1 LMTETKPILCH
12 VNLAT
17 GFRGGE
23 RQTYLLMDR
32 LSNQGWQQKLIA
44 RKSGKLAELSQSV
57 DNLTI
62 VETSINPLQYL
73 GHFANVDIV
82 HMHESRAFLTLHVS
96 GHLRQT
102 PYVLTRR
109 VQRSPRKNWL
119 NQSVYSK
126 ANAVVTL
133 SDAIGRIVN
142 ESLGIKLNYSVIPS
156 AKTGFSFNSDE
167 VQSIRSRLKGD
178 FVVGHIGT
186 LDDSHKGQLQII
198 ETARRFSADSHKGQ
212 LQIIET
218 ARRFSATHPE
228 ICFVLVGEGRDFE
241 LFKQQ
246 TASLDNIALVGLVD
260 NVGDYLKAFDIFLF
274 PSRHEGLGSILLDAL
289 DFGLPVIA
297 TDVGGIPEIIEND
310 VNGFLVKPDAIDDIC
325 ESILGLY
332 SESTLIE
339 QIAQANTEKAK
350 SYTVGTM
357 ADKYVQIYQRIL
369 TNHEQTP

>member
-1 LMTETKPILCH
+1 MLMTETKPILCH

-57 DNLTI
+57 NNLTI

-109 VQRSPRKNWL
+109 VQRKPRQSWL

-133 SDAIGRIVN
+133 SDAIGQIVN

-156 AKTGFSFNSDE
+156 AKTGFSFNSGE

-178 FVVGHIGT
+178 FVVGNIAT

-198 ETARRFSADSHKGQ
+198 EAARRFSAS
-212 LQIIET
+212 
-218 ARRFSATHPE
+218 HPE

-297 TDVGGIPEIIEND
+297 TDVGGIPEIIENG

-339 QIAQANTEKAK
+339 QIARANTEKAK

-357 ADKYVQIYQRIL
+357 ADKYAQIYQRIL
-369 TNHEQTP
+369 TNHAQTP

>member
-1 LMTETKPILCH
+1 MLMTETKPILCH

-109 VQRSPRKNWL
+109 VQRKPRQSWL

-133 SDAIGRIVN
+133 SDAIGQIVN

-156 AKTGFSFNSDE
+156 AKTGFSFNSGE

-178 FVVGHIGT
+178 FVVGHIAT

-198 ETARRFSADSHKGQ
+198 ETARRLSAS
-212 LQIIET
+212 
-218 ARRFSATHPE
+218 HPE

-297 TDVGGIPEIIEND
+297 TDVGGIPEIIENG

-332 SESTLIE
+332 SESALIE
-339 QIAQANTEKAK
+339 QIARANTEKAK

-357 ADKYVQIYQRIL
+357 ADKYAQIYQRIL

>member
-1 LMTETKPILCH
+1 MLMTETKPILCH

-109 VQRSPRKNWL
+109 VQRKPRQSWL

-133 SDAIGRIVN
+133 SDAIGQIVN

-156 AKTGFSFNSDE
+156 AKTGFSFNSGE

-198 ETARRFSADSHKGQ
+198 EAARRFSAS
-212 LQIIET
+212 
-218 ARRFSATHPE
+218 HPE

-246 TASLDNIALVGLVD
+246 TAALDNIALVGLVD

-297 TDVGGIPEIIEND
+297 TDVGGIPEIIENG

-332 SESTLIE
+332 SESTLME
-339 QIAQANTEKAK
+339 QIARANTEKAK

-369 TNHEQTP
+369 TNHAQTP

>member
-1 LMTETKPILCH
+1 MLMTETKPILCH

-109 VQRSPRKNWL
+109 VQRKPRQSWL

-133 SDAIGRIVN
+133 SDAIGQIVN

-198 ETARRFSADSHKGQ
+198 ETARRFSAS
-212 LQIIET
+212 
-218 ARRFSATHPE
+218 HPE

-246 TASLDNIALVGLVD
+246 TAALDNIALVGLVD

-297 TDVGGIPEIIEND
+297 TDVGGIPEIIENG

-332 SESTLIE
+332 SESTLME
-339 QIAQANTEKAK
+339 QIARANTEKAK

-357 ADKYVQIYQRIL
+357 ADKYAQIYQRIL

>member
-1 LMTETKPILCH
+1 MLMTETKPILCH

-109 VQRSPRKNWL
+109 VQRKPRQSWL

-133 SDAIGRIVN
+133 SDAIGQIVN

-156 AKTGFSFNSDE
+156 AKTGFSFNSGE

-198 ETARRFSADSHKGQ
+198 EAARRFSAS
-212 LQIIET
+212 
-218 ARRFSATHPE
+218 HPE

-297 TDVGGIPEIIEND
+297 TDVGGIPEIIESG

-332 SESTLIE
+332 SESALME

-357 ADKYVQIYQRIL
+357 ADKYAQIYQRIL
-369 TNHEQTP
+369 TNHAQTP

>member
-1 LMTETKPILCH
+1 M
-12 VNLAT
+12 
-17 GFRGGE
+17 
-23 RQTYLLMDR
+23 MDR

-109 VQRSPRKNWL
+109 VQRKPRQSWL

-133 SDAIGRIVN
+133 SDAIGQIVN

-156 AKTGFSFNSDE
+156 AKTGFSFNSGE

-198 ETARRFSADSHKGQ
+198 EAARRFSAS
-212 LQIIET
+212 
-218 ARRFSATHPE
+218 HPE

-297 TDVGGIPEIIEND
+297 TDVGGISEIIENG

-339 QIAQANTEKAK
+339 QIARANTEKAK

-369 TNHEQTP
+369 TNHAQTP

>member
-1 LMTETKPILCH
+1 MTETKPILCH

-109 VQRSPRKNWL
+109 VQRKPRQSWL

-133 SDAIGRIVN
+133 SDAIGQIVN

-156 AKTGFSFNSDE
+156 AKTGFSFNSGE

-198 ETARRFSADSHKGQ
+198 ETARRFSAS
-212 LQIIET
+212 
-218 ARRFSATHPE
+218 HPE

-297 TDVGGIPEIIEND
+297 TDVGGIPEIIENG

-339 QIAQANTEKAK
+339 QIARANTEKAK

>member
-1 LMTETKPILCH
+1 MLMTETKPILCH

-109 VQRSPRKNWL
+109 VQRKPRQSWL

-133 SDAIGRIVN
+133 SDAIGQIVN

-156 AKTGFSFNSDE
+156 AKTGFSFNSGE

-198 ETARRFSADSHKGQ
+198 ETARRFSAS
-212 LQIIET
+212 
-218 ARRFSATHPE
+218 HPE

-297 TDVGGIPEIIEND
+297 TDVGGIPEIIENG

-339 QIAQANTEKAK
+339 QIARANTEKAK

-357 ADKYVQIYQRIL
+357 ADKYAQIYQRIL

>member
-1 LMTETKPILCH
+1 MTETKPILCH

-109 VQRSPRKNWL
+109 VQRKPRQSWL

-133 SDAIGRIVN
+133 SDAIGQIVN

-156 AKTGFSFNSDE
+156 AKTGFSFNSGE

-198 ETARRFSADSHKGQ
+198 ETARRFSAS
-212 LQIIET
+212 
-218 ARRFSATHPE
+218 HPE

-246 TASLDNIALVGLVD
+246 TAALDNIALVGLVD

-297 TDVGGIPEIIEND
+297 TDVGGISEIIENG

-332 SESTLIE
+332 SESTLME
-339 QIAQANTEKAK
+339 QIARANTEKAK

-357 ADKYVQIYQRIL
+357 ADKYAQIYQRIL

>member
-1 LMTETKPILCH
+1 MLMTETKPILCH

-109 VQRSPRKNWL
+109 VQRKPRQSWL

-133 SDAIGRIVN
+133 SDAIGQIVN

-156 AKTGFSFNSDE
+156 AKTGFSFNSGE

-198 ETARRFSADSHKGQ
+198 ETARRFSAS
-212 LQIIET
+212 
-218 ARRFSATHPE
+218 HPE

-246 TASLDNIALVGLVD
+246 TASLDNITLVGLVD

-297 TDVGGIPEIIEND
+297 TDVGGIPEIIENG

-339 QIAQANTEKAK
+339 QIARANTEKAK

-369 TNHEQTP
+369 TNHAQTP

>member
-1 LMTETKPILCH
+1 MLMTETKPILCH

-109 VQRSPRKNWL
+109 VQRKPRQSWL

-133 SDAIGRIVN
+133 SDAIGQIVN

-156 AKTGFSFNSDE
+156 AKTGFSFNSGE

-198 ETARRFSADSHKGQ
+198 ETARRFSAS
-212 LQIIET
+212 
-218 ARRFSATHPE
+218 HPE

-246 TASLDNIALVGLVD
+246 TAALDNIALVGLVD

-297 TDVGGIPEIIEND
+297 TDVGGISEIIENG

-332 SESTLIE
+332 SESTLME
-339 QIAQANTEKAK
+339 QIARANTEKAK

-369 TNHEQTP
+369 TNHAQTP

>member
-1 LMTETKPILCH
+1 MTETKPILCH

-109 VQRSPRKNWL
+109 VQRKPRQSWL

-133 SDAIGRIVN
+133 SDAIGQIVN

-156 AKTGFSFNSDE
+156 AKTGFSFNSGE

-198 ETARRFSADSHKGQ
+198 ETARRLSAS
-212 LQIIET
+212 
-218 ARRFSATHPE
+218 HPE

-246 TASLDNIALVGLVD
+246 TAALDNIALVGLVD

-297 TDVGGIPEIIEND
+297 TDVGGIPEIIENG

-339 QIAQANTEKAK
+339 QIARANTEKAK

-357 ADKYVQIYQRIL
+357 ADKYAQIYQRIL

>member
-1 LMTETKPILCH
+1 MIETKPILCH

-62 VETSINPLQYL
+62 VETGINPLQYL

-109 VQRSPRKNWL
+109 VQRNPKKNWL
-119 NQSVYSK
+119 NQNVYSK

-178 FVVGHIGT
+178 FVVGHIGV

-198 ETARRFSADSHKGQ
+198 ETARRLCDSHP
-212 LQIIET
+212 QI
-218 ARRFSATHPE
+218 S
-228 ICFVLVGEGRDFE
+228 FVLVGEGRDFE
-241 LFKQQ
+241 LFKKL
-246 TASLDNIALVGLVD
+246 TASLDNISLVGQVENL
-260 NVGDYLKAFDIFLF
+260 GSYLKAFDVFLF

-289 DFGLPVIA
+289 DFGLPIIA
-297 TDVGGIPEIIEND
+297 TDVGGIPEIIESD
-310 VNGFLVKPDAIDDIC
+310 VNGLLVKPDAVDEIC
-325 ESILGLY
+325 ENILDLY
-332 SESTLIE
+332 TNRALMEQMTQTNIE
-339 QIAQANTEKAK
+339 KSQ
-350 SYTVGTM
+350 SYTVGSMT
-357 ADKYVQIYQRIL
+357 DEYVEIYQGIL
-369 TNHEQTP
+369 KNNERTH

>member
-1 LMTETKPILCH
+1 MLMTETKPILCH

-109 VQRSPRKNWL
+109 VQRKPRQSWL

-133 SDAIGRIVN
+133 SDAIGQIVN

-156 AKTGFSFNSDE
+156 AKTGFSFNSGE

-198 ETARRFSADSHKGQ
+198 ETARRFSAS
-212 LQIIET
+212 
-218 ARRFSATHPE
+218 HPE

-297 TDVGGIPEIIEND
+297 TDVGGIPEIIENG

-339 QIAQANTEKAK
+339 QIARANTEKAK

>member
-1 LMTETKPILCH
+1 MLMTETKPILCH

-109 VQRSPRKNWL
+109 VQRKPRQSWL

-133 SDAIGRIVN
+133 SDAIGQIVN

-156 AKTGFSFNSDE
+156 AKTGFSFNSGE

-198 ETARRFSADSHKGQ
+198 ETARRFSAS
-212 LQIIET
+212 
-218 ARRFSATHPE
+218 HPE

-297 TDVGGIPEIIEND
+297 TDVGGIPEIIENG

-339 QIAQANTEKAK
+339 QIARANTEKAK

-369 TNHEQTP
+369 TNHAQTP

>member
-1 LMTETKPILCH
+1 MLMTETKPILCH

-109 VQRSPRKNWL
+109 VQRKPRQSWL

-133 SDAIGRIVN
+133 SDAIGQIVN

-156 AKTGFSFNSDE
+156 AKTGFSFNSGE

-198 ETARRFSADSHKGQ
+198 EAARRFSAS
-212 LQIIET
+212 
-218 ARRFSATHPE
+218 HPE

-246 TASLDNIALVGLVD
+246 TAALDNIALVGLVD

-297 TDVGGIPEIIEND
+297 TDVGGIPEIIENG

-339 QIAQANTEKAK
+339 QIARANTEKAK

-357 ADKYVQIYQRIL
+357 ADKYAQIYQRIL

>member
-1 LMTETKPILCH
+1 MTETKPILCH

-109 VQRSPRKNWL
+109 VQRKPRQSWL

-133 SDAIGRIVN
+133 SDAIGQIVN

-156 AKTGFSFNSDE
+156 AKTGFSFNSGE

-198 ETARRFSADSHKGQ
+198 ETARRFSAS
-212 LQIIET
+212 
-218 ARRFSATHPE
+218 HPE

-246 TASLDNIALVGLVD
+246 TAALDNIALVGLVD

-297 TDVGGIPEIIEND
+297 TDVGGIPEIIENG

-339 QIAQANTEKAK
+339 QIARANTEKAK

-357 ADKYVQIYQRIL
+357 ADKYAQIYQRIL

>member
-1 LMTETKPILCH
+1 MLMTETKPILCH

-109 VQRSPRKNWL
+109 VQRKPRQSWL

-133 SDAIGRIVN
+133 SDAIGQIVN

-156 AKTGFSFNSDE
+156 AKTGFSFNSGE

-198 ETARRFSADSHKGQ
+198 EAARRFSAS
-212 LQIIET
+212 
-218 ARRFSATHPE
+218 HPE

-297 TDVGGIPEIIEND
+297 TDVGGIPEIIENG

-332 SESTLIE
+332 SESTLME
-339 QIAQANTEKAK
+339 QIARANTEKAK

-357 ADKYVQIYQRIL
+357 ADKYAQIYQRIL

>member
-1 LMTETKPILCH
+1 MLMTETKPILCH

-23 RQTYLLMDR
+23 RQTYLLMGR

-109 VQRSPRKNWL
+109 VQRKPRQSWL

-133 SDAIGRIVN
+133 SDAIGQIVN

-156 AKTGFSFNSDE
+156 AKTGFSFNSGE

-198 ETARRFSADSHKGQ
+198 ETARRLSAP
-212 LQIIET
+212 
-218 ARRFSATHPE
+218 HPE

-297 TDVGGIPEIIEND
+297 TDVGGIPEIIENG

-339 QIAQANTEKAK
+339 QIARANTEKAK

-357 ADKYVQIYQRIL
+357 ADKYAQIYQRIL

>member
-1 LMTETKPILCH
+1 MIETKPILCH

-62 VETSINPLQYL
+62 VKTGINPLQYL

-82 HMHESRAFLTLHVS
+82 HLHESRAFLTLHIS
-96 GHLRQT
+96 GHLRQV

-109 VQRSPRKNWL
+109 VQRNPKKSWL
-119 NQSVYSK
+119 NQNVYSK

-156 AKTGFSFNSDE
+156 AKTGFNFNAKD
-167 VQSIRSRLKGD
+167 VQSIRSKLKGD
-178 FVVGHIGT
+178 FVVGHIGA

-198 ETARRFSADSHKGQ
+198 ETARRLCDSHP
-212 LQIIET
+212 QI
-218 ARRFSATHPE
+218 S
-228 ICFVLVGEGRDFE
+228 FVLVGEGRDFE
-241 LFKQQ
+241 LFKKL
-246 TASLDNIALVGLVD
+246 TASLDNITLVGQVENL
-260 NVGDYLKAFDIFLF
+260 GSYLKAFDVFLF

-289 DFGLPVIA
+289 DFGLPIIA
-297 TDVGGIPEIIEND
+297 TDVGGIPEIIESD
-310 VNGFLVKPDAIDDIC
+310 VNGLLVKPDAVDEIC
-325 ESILGLY
+325 ENILDLY
-332 SESTLIE
+332 TNRALMEQMTQTNIE
-339 QIAQANTEKAK
+339 KSQ
-350 SYTVGTM
+350 SYTVGSMT
-357 ADKYVQIYQRIL
+357 DEYVEIYQGIL
-369 TNHEQTP
+369 KNNERTH

>member
-1 LMTETKPILCH
+1 MLMTETKPILCH

-109 VQRSPRKNWL
+109 VQRKPRQSWL

-133 SDAIGRIVN
+133 SDAIGQIVN

-156 AKTGFSFNSDE
+156 AKTGFSFNSGE

-198 ETARRFSADSHKGQ
+198 ETARRLSAS
-212 LQIIET
+212 
-218 ARRFSATHPE
+218 HPE

-246 TASLDNIALVGLVD
+246 TAALDNIALVGLVD

-297 TDVGGIPEIIEND
+297 TDVGGISEIIENG

-332 SESTLIE
+332 SESTLME
-339 QIAQANTEKAK
+339 QIARANTEKAK

-357 ADKYVQIYQRIL
+357 ADKYAQIYQRIL

>member
-1 LMTETKPILCH
+1 MLMTETKPILCH

-109 VQRSPRKNWL
+109 VQRKPRQSWL

-133 SDAIGRIVN
+133 SDAIGQIVN

-156 AKTGFSFNSDE
+156 AKTGFSFNSGE

-198 ETARRFSADSHKGQ
+198 ETARRFSAS
-212 LQIIET
+212 
-218 ARRFSATHPE
+218 HPE

-246 TASLDNIALVGLVD
+246 TAALDNIALVGLVD

-297 TDVGGIPEIIEND
+297 TDVGGIPEIIENG

-339 QIAQANTEKAK
+339 QIARANTEKAK

-357 ADKYVQIYQRIL
+357 ADKYAQIYQRIL

>member
-1 LMTETKPILCH
+1 MTETKPILCH

-109 VQRSPRKNWL
+109 VQRKPRQSWL

-156 AKTGFSFNSDE
+156 AKTGFSFNSGE

-198 ETARRFSADSHKGQ
+198 ETARRFSAS
-212 LQIIET
+212 
-218 ARRFSATHPE
+218 HPE

-297 TDVGGIPEIIEND
+297 TDVGGIPEIIENG

-339 QIAQANTEKAK
+339 QIARANTEKAK

-357 ADKYVQIYQRIL
+357 ADKYAQIYQRIL

>member
-1 LMTETKPILCH
+1 MTETKPILCH

-109 VQRSPRKNWL
+109 VQRKPRQSWL

-133 SDAIGRIVN
+133 SDAIGQIVN

-156 AKTGFSFNSDE
+156 AKTGFSFNSGE

-198 ETARRFSADSHKGQ
+198 ETARRFSAS
-212 LQIIET
+212 
-218 ARRFSATHPE
+218 HPE

-297 TDVGGIPEIIEND
+297 TDVGGIPEIIENG

-339 QIAQANTEKAK
+339 QIARANTEKAK

-357 ADKYVQIYQRIL
+357 ADKYAQIYQRIL

>member
-1 LMTETKPILCH
+1 MTETKPILCH

-109 VQRSPRKNWL
+109 VQRKPRQSWL

-133 SDAIGRIVN
+133 SDAIGQIVN

-156 AKTGFSFNSDE
+156 AKTGFSFNSGE

-198 ETARRFSADSHKGQ
+198 ETARRFSAS
-212 LQIIET
+212 
-218 ARRFSATHPE
+218 HPE

-246 TASLDNIALVGLVD
+246 TAALDNIALVGLVD

-297 TDVGGIPEIIEND
+297 TDVGGIPEIIENG

-332 SESTLIE
+332 SESTLME
-339 QIAQANTEKAK
+339 QIARANTEKAK

-369 TNHEQTP
+369 TNHAQTP

>member
-1 LMTETKPILCH
+1 MLMTETKPILCH

-109 VQRSPRKNWL
+109 VQRKPRQSWL

-133 SDAIGRIVN
+133 SDAIGQIVN

-156 AKTGFSFNSDE
+156 AKTGFSFNSGE

-198 ETARRFSADSHKGQ
+198 ETARRFSAS
-212 LQIIET
+212 
-218 ARRFSATHPE
+218 HPE

-297 TDVGGIPEIIEND
+297 TDVGGIPEIIENG

-332 SESTLIE
+332 SESTLME
-339 QIAQANTEKAK
+339 QIARANTEKAK

-369 TNHEQTP
+369 TNHAQTP

>member
-1 LMTETKPILCH
+1 MLMTETKPILCH

-109 VQRSPRKNWL
+109 VQRKPRQSWL

-133 SDAIGRIVN
+133 SDAIGQIVN

-156 AKTGFSFNSDE
+156 AKTGFSFNSGE

-198 ETARRFSADSHKGQ
+198 ETARRFSAS
-212 LQIIET
+212 
-218 ARRFSATHPE
+218 HPE

-297 TDVGGIPEIIEND
+297 TDVGGIPEIIENG

-332 SESTLIE
+332 SESTLME
-339 QIAQANTEKAK
+339 QIARANTEKAK

>member
-1 LMTETKPILCH
+1 MLMTETKPILCH

-109 VQRSPRKNWL
+109 VQRKPRQSWL

-133 SDAIGRIVN
+133 SDAIGQIVN

-156 AKTGFSFNSDE
+156 AKTGFSFNSGE

-198 ETARRFSADSHKGQ
+198 ETARRFSAS
-212 LQIIET
+212 
-218 ARRFSATHPE
+218 HPE

-246 TASLDNIALVGLVD
+246 TAALDNIALVGLVD

-297 TDVGGIPEIIEND
+297 TDVGGISEIIENG

-339 QIAQANTEKAK
+339 QIARANTEKAK

-357 ADKYVQIYQRIL
+357 ADKYAQIYQRIL

>member
-1 LMTETKPILCH
+1 MTETKPILCH

-17 GFRGGE
+17 EFRGGE

-109 VQRSPRKNWL
+109 VQRKPRQSWL

-133 SDAIGRIVN
+133 SDAIGQIVN

-156 AKTGFSFNSDE
+156 AKTGFSFNSGE

-198 ETARRFSADSHKGQ
+198 ETARRFSAS
-212 LQIIET
+212 
-218 ARRFSATHPE
+218 HPE

-297 TDVGGIPEIIEND
+297 TDVGGIPEIIENG

-332 SESTLIE
+332 SESALIE
-339 QIAQANTEKAK
+339 QIARANTEKAK

-357 ADKYVQIYQRIL
+357 ADKYAQIYQRIL

>member
-1 LMTETKPILCH
+1 MLMTETKPILCH

-109 VQRSPRKNWL
+109 VQRKPRQSWL

-133 SDAIGRIVN
+133 SDAIGQIVN

-156 AKTGFSFNSDE
+156 AKTGFSFNSGE

-198 ETARRFSADSHKGQ
+198 EAARRFSAS
-212 LQIIET
+212 
-218 ARRFSATHPE
+218 HPE

-297 TDVGGIPEIIEND
+297 TDVGGIPEIIENG

-339 QIAQANTEKAK
+339 QIARANTEKAK

-357 ADKYVQIYQRIL
+357 ADKYAQIYQRIL